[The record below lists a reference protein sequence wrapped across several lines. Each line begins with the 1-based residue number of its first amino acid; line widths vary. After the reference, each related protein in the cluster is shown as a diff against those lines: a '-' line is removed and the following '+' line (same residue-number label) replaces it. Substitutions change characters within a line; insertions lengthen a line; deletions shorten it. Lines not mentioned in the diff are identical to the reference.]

1 MNDVIA
7 FLRIC
12 GLNNHTWY
20 CGYVG
25 VKDDSKI
32 PHSIQGD
39 LTMLDNY
46 PNSLDAQISVHGG
59 ITFDGTWKEI
69 TSIIPLTDIPVD
81 WYKYHC
87 YGFDFNHCDDDGPIA
102 MNFEYAKSE
111 ALSMKRQMEELI
123 ANGCP
128 STGS

>member
-1 MNDVIA
+1 MNNVIA
-7 FLRIC
+7 FLRLV
-12 GLNNHTWY
+12 GFDNKNQWY

-46 PNSLDAQISVHGG
+46 PNSLDAKISVHGG
-59 ITFDGTWKEI
+59 ITFDDTWNE
-69 TSIIPLTDIPVD
+69 TTPIIPLTDIPID

-87 YGFDFNHCDDDGPIA
+87 YGFDFNHCDDESIA
-102 MNFEYAKSE
+102 MNFEYAKDE
-111 ALSMKRQMEELI
+111 ALAMKRQMEELI

>member
-1 MNDVIA
+1 MNNVIA
-7 FLRIC
+7 FLKLC
-12 GLNNHTWY
+12 TFNDKNTWY

-39 LTMLDNY
+39 LSMLDDY
-46 PNSLDAQISVHGG
+46 PNSLDAKISVHGG
-59 ITFDGTWKEI
+59 ITFDGTWKE
-69 TSIIPLTDIPVD
+69 TTLIIPLTDIPVD

-87 YGFDFNHCDDDGPIA
+87 YGFDFNHYADESIA
-102 MNFEYAKSE
+102 MDFEYAKSE

-123 ANGCP
+123 ANSCS